1 MSRETKLRNLILDRY
16 TSLRQFAI
24 EADIPY
30 STLMTLLSRDVGGA
44 SFDVI
49 IKICKKLGVDPMEFY
64 TISNLLFTTIYPK
77 SVDAKLPCDFA
88 YSPC

>member
-1 MSRETKLRNLILDRY
+1 MSREQKLRNLILDRY

-49 IKICKKLGVDPMEFY
+49 IRICKQLDVDPMEFY
-64 TISNLLFTTIYPK
+64 
-77 SVDAKLPCDFA
+77 DE
-88 YSPC
+88 

>member
-1 MSRETKLRNLILDRY
+1 MNREQKLRNLILDRY

-49 IKICKKLGVDPMEFY
+49 IRICKQLGVDPMEF
-64 TISNLLFTTIYPK
+64 S
-77 SVDAKLPCDFA
+77 DE
-88 YSPC
+88 

>member
-1 MSRETKLRNLILDRY
+1 MNRETKLRNLILDRY
-16 TSLRQFAI
+16 TSIRQFAI

-49 IKICKKLGVDPMEFY
+49 IKICKQLDVDPMD
-64 TISNLLFTTIYPK
+64 IYMVP
-77 SVDAKLPCDFA
+77 
-88 YSPC
+88 